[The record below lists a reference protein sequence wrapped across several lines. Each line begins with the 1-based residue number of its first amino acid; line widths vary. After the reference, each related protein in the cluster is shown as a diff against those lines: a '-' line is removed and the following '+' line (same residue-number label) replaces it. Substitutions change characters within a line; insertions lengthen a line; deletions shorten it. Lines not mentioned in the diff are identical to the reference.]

1 MWIKS
6 RIKTLS
12 WEWVWPNTQQQ
23 QHNSTTLKWIDWHLF
38 QQFINNFDFFHLI
51 HLVELKKVYL
61 EMGLDHLH
69 CVRFDFVC
77 KYFPGLFSW
86 AHLLPLLARF
96 IYRPTQQQKP
106 HVLLDT
112 CFYYVLFTWAS
123 RKSFQTLTLLW
134 RNRLEASRKYK
145 YLFNLKMAIF
155 VFFSYPFKQK
165 LCN

>member
-1 MWIKS
+1 
-6 RIKTLS
+6 
-12 WEWVWPNTQQQ
+12 
-23 QHNSTTLKWIDWHLF
+23 
-38 QQFINNFDFFHLI
+38 
-51 HLVELKKVYL
+51 
-61 EMGLDHLH
+61 MGLDHLH

-155 VFFSYPFKQK
+155 VFFPTHLNKNYAIKSQFCVETKVLLHKKKFMSALKKIKQVGWAQFDPNMQVTSK
-165 LCN
+165 LSQLCKICQ